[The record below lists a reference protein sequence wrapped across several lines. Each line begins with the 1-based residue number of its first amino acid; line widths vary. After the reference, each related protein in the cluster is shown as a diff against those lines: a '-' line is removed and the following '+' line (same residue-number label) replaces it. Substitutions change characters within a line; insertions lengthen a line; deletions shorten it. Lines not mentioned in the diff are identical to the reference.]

1 MAAPASGEGGE
12 KTRLGILCGGPSAE
26 HRISLLSSRN
36 ILAGAAPD
44 RFEAVLLGVDPGG
57 RWWHY
62 ETRDYLVHADDP
74 DRVALEP
81 GGRPVAPVLTEGG
94 GRLLRLDG
102 AGEAIAVDVI
112 FPVMH
117 GPYGEDG
124 TVQAVLEAV
133 QIPYVGS
140 GVTASALCMDK
151 DHAKTVLRA
160 AGIPVVDWLTF
171 GRDRFDRRELGDVS
185 GRLGDLP
192 WFVKPANLG
201 SSVGISKVDSA
212 GALEGALLAAFEY
225 DEKVLVE
232 KGIDGRELECAV
244 LGNRT
249 PEASGVGE
257 IVTKDGFYSYEA
269 KYLDPDA
276 AELHLEAALD
286 EPVREEIR
294 SLAVKAFRALG
305 CRGLA
310 RVDFFLARDGSLY
323 VNELNT
329 MPGFTRISM
338 YPKLWELQGLSNRQ
352 LVERLVALA
361 LER

>member
-1 MAAPASGEGGE
+1 MPAPAPASKG

-36 ILAGAAPD
+36 ILAGAAPE
-44 RFEAVLLGVDPGG
+44 RYEPVLLGVDTAG

-62 ETRDYLVHADDP
+62 ETPGHLVRADDA
-74 DRVALEP
+74 DRVALAP
-81 GGRPVAPVLTEGG
+81 GGRPVAPVLTEAG

-124 TVQAVLEAV
+124 TVQALLEAV

-140 GVTASALCMDK
+140 GVAASALCMDK

-160 AGIPVVDWLTF
+160 AGLPVVDWLTIER
-171 GRDRFDRRELGDVS
+171 GRLDRPGFDALGD
-185 GRLGDLP
+185 RLGDLP
-192 WFVKPANLG
+192 WFVKPARLG
-201 SSVGISKVDSA
+201 SSVGISRVEKPGELEA
-212 GALEGALLAAFEY
+212 ALVAAFEF

-257 IVTKDGFYSYEA
+257 IVVKDGFYSYEA
-269 KYLDPDA
+269 KYLDASA
-276 AELHLEAALD
+276 AELHLAAELD
-286 EPVREEIR
+286 GEVRERIR
-294 SLAVKAFRALG
+294 TLAVEAFRTLG

-310 RVDFFLARDGSLY
+310 RVDFFLGRDGRLY

-338 YPKLWELQGLSNRQ
+338 YPKLWEREGLSNEQ
-352 LVERLVALA
+352 LVDRLVALA